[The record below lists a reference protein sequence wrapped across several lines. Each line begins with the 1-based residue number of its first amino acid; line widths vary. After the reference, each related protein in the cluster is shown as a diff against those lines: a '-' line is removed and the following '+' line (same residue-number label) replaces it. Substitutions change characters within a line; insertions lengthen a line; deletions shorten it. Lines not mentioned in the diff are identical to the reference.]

1 MVADGGGRLQPPRRY
16 RGYTG
21 SFSEEDG
28 VFHGKIEGIRDLVSF
43 DGENINRLERDFREA
58 VDDYLDYLELCKK
71 LGKEPGRYY

>member
-1 MVADGGGRLQPPRRY
+1 MQY

-43 DGENINRLERDFREA
+43 DGENISGLEMDFHEA
-58 VDDYLDYLELCKK
+58 VDDYLDYLEL
-71 LGKEPGRYY
+71 GKEPGRYH